1 MIYIATTENN
11 GSAIYFDIHSAERQG
26 RGMRFSGTVG
36 DGCYEGEVL
45 VEIGRSESVTFADAW
60 LGGSGFAEFLDR
72 CASTRLEDALLESVR
87 EMPFFCSRP
96 SQPHGN
102 SGNPQ
107 GPLVAESSTVWE
119 FGAC

>member
-1 MIYIATTENN
+1 MIYIGTTENN

-60 LGGSGFAEFLDR
+60 LGGSGFTEFIDR
-72 CASTRLEDALLESVR
+72 CGMASLEENLLDSVR
-87 EMPFFCSRP
+87 EMPFFCSRR
-96 SQPHGN
+96 SQPHAN
-102 SGNPQ
+102 SGAS
-107 GPLVAESSTVWE
+107 GTSLVMEPSSIWKSS
-119 FGAC
+119 AS

>member
-1 MIYIATTENN
+1 MIYIGTTENN

-60 LGGSGFAEFLDR
+60 LGGSGFQEFIER
-72 CASTRLEDALLESVR
+72 CGMSMLEESLLESVR
-87 EMPFFCSRP
+87 EMPFFCARR
-96 SQPHGN
+96 SQPHAN
-102 SGNPQ
+102 NAVSDAA
-107 GPLVAESSTVWE
+107 LTAESLSSRRSS
-119 FGAC
+119 AS

>member
-1 MIYIATTENN
+1 MIYIGTTESN

-72 CASTRLEDALLESVR
+72 CGMTLLEESLLESVR
-87 EMPFFCSRP
+87 EMPFFCSRR
-96 SQPHGN
+96 SQPHAN
-102 SGNPQ
+102 SGASCTTQ
-107 GPLVAESSTVWE
+107 VAEPSSLWRSSVS
-119 FGAC
+119 

>member
-1 MIYIATTENN
+1 MIYIGTTGNN

-60 LGGSGFAEFLDR
+60 LGGCGFQEFIDR
-72 CASTRLEDALLESVR
+72 CGLTMLEESLLESVR
-87 EMPFFCSRP
+87 EMPFFCSRRD
-96 SQPHGN
+96 QPHAK
-102 SGNPQ
+102 SGTS
-107 GPLVAESSTVWE
+107 GTSLVLEAQSLWRSC
-119 FGAC
+119 AS